1 MKRLPIILLIV
12 TMLLTGC
19 IGAERP
25 VYDGSPTAL
34 NVVVKRNTVQ
44 ALAEGE
50 PENTV
55 QALAEGEPEEGEPE
69 VVKVRI
75 WKTNEQGQ
83 VIYSVMRDVPLDEI
97 VSAEEG
103 YTLSEVVPADKK
115 YKVTAFYV
123 QEGTFEIDETTVN
136 VPADKVTTTNLTLKD
151 LSYLLDVPEKVYSGG
166 STEQFKLL
174 PSEFEDVLHYQVYLA
189 LAPWNGNGNNRVPY
203 LEWLAW
209 STTSWKGAN
218 RFFPEVSE
226 PTKLYYQFSITYN
239 AQVYNPFAYFP
250 NLASG
255 EELPYIWLLPSP
267 DWEDQQ

>member
-34 NVVVKRNTVQ
+34 NVVIKRDTATVS
-44 ALAEGE
+44 ALVESESE
-50 PENTV
+50 PET
-55 QALAEGEPEEGEPE
+55 
-69 VVKVRI
+69 VKVRI

-83 VIYSVMRDVPLDEI
+83 VIYSVMRDVPLEEI
-97 VSAEEG
+97 ESVEEG

-115 YKVTAFYV
+115 YKATAFYV

-174 PSEFEDVLHYQVYLA
+174 PSEFGNALRYQVYLA

-209 STTSWKGAN
+209 STTSWEGAN

-226 PTKLYYQFSITYN
+226 PTKLYYQFSIRYN